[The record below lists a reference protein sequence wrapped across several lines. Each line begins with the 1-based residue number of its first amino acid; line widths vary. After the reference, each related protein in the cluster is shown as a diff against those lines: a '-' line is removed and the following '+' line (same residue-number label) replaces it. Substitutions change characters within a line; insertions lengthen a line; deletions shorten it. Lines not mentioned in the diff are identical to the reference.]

1 MVFCHTY
8 LLATSVSLTDKQNKQ
23 NYHHTKTNRIT
34 TIRMSSLLVL
44 KEMFVYKQEASTN
57 GVSSKSAIFLNP
69 SVNFSAPLHLYDIPE
84 I

>member
-8 LLATSVSLTDKQNKQ
+8 LLARSVSLTDKQNKQ
-23 NYHHTKTNRIT
+23 NYHHTYVFSVGVERD
-34 TIRMSSLLVL
+34 VC
-44 KEMFVYKQEASTN
+44 VQQEANTN

-69 SVNFSAPLHLYDIPE
+69 SVNFSAPLHLGDILE